1 MKIEVKVIPK
11 AKQNLIKQEGSLYKV
26 YLTAPAVD
34 GKANQALI
42 AFLADHYDIPKSRI
56 EIIKGLKT
64 RHKMIIIDK
73 A

>member
-11 AKQNLIKQEGSLYKV
+11 AKQNLIKQEGPFYKI

-42 AFLADHYDIPKSRI
+42 SFLADHYDISKSRI
-56 EIIKGLKT
+56 EIIKGLKS
-64 RHKMIIIDK
+64 RHKMIIINE